1 MHTPTETLF
10 YYGFRICPVYEDVL
24 PNGYCMKFLKGRRI
38 FQSPKRMKR
47 QDSSIYGCYEE
58 GWKFVELWFGSG
70 RPNKE
75 FIKRW
80 LGKQKILCAGWF

>member
-1 MHTPTETLF
+1 
-10 YYGFRICPVYEDVL
+10 
-24 PNGYCMKFLKGRRI
+24 
-38 FQSPKRMKR
+38 MKR
-47 QDSSIYGCYEE
+47 QDSSIYGGYEE

-80 LGKQKILCAGWF
+80 LGKQNILCAGWF